1 MYVKILPCYLGI
13 ARENPALG
21 PSKSALGP
29 RAYPLGQGVH
39 FLPEGIMFKAP
50 VLSFPEKITPSHCS
64 THTFFIRGPQK
75 TSFSFIVA
83 GEAGGRGREG
93 KVDGHWPLQW
103 TGQGREG
110 GHCTCIHL
118 QSRVGAGCT
127 QQKTW
132 VTYSQQYESHLC
144 SSQGPKSLRFD
155 SKFVIVW
162 LISMHEDFM

>member
-1 MYVKILPCYLGI
+1 MRDHTTYPSTFLTYLYVKIHPCYLGI

-127 QQKTW
+127 QQKT
-132 VTYSQQYESHLC
+132 
-144 SSQGPKSLRFD
+144 
-155 SKFVIVW
+155 
-162 LISMHEDFM
+162 